1 MELSLLQKQCKIITF
16 TIGRWSTISTAEHCM
31 FTCWITG
38 NTHITKL
45 KEFLKTN
52 NGIIL
57 YWRAW
62 TIIPRPGWVSAIHL
76 MNPHRNNEELHNEAS
91 CNSQKDEGFF
101 FLPTSD
107 LCIVFWKTHQEKI
120 IEKRNT
126 TFFSFYLPHSRAP
139 SLKWQDKMSM
149 YVSGGKKNCVCDVV
163 L

>member
-101 FLPTSD
+101 FSSYLRPLYCVLKNPSRKNN
-107 LCIVFWKTHQEKI
+107 WKEKY
-120 IEKRNT
+120 N
-126 TFFSFYLPHSRAP
+126 FFFLLSP
-139 SLKWQDKMSM
+139 SQQGTEFEMTR
-149 YVSGGKKNCVCDVV
+149 
-163 L
+163 